1 MCKGTPR
8 KINRESMAK
17 KRRTEE
23 KDLAIFSGITT
34 IVEMAEVLKKEGHV
48 SKIQAEFFISEL
60 KKEFNIEDDSI
71 EELEPSMIQERMADI
86 KQFATDNDWDWDCSK
101 DPISLKLK
109 KLLCSMNERYE
120 RAILDSSF

>member
-1 MCKGTPR
+1 
-8 KINRESMAK
+8 MAK

-23 KDLAIFSGITT
+23 KDLAIFSGTTT
-34 IVEMAEVLKKEGHV
+34 IVEMVEVLKKEEHV

-71 EELEPSMIQERMADI
+71 ENIEPSMIQEKMADI
-86 KQFATDNDWDWDCSK
+86 KQFADDNDWDWDCGR
-101 DPISLKLK
+101 DPISMKLK
-109 KLLCSMNERYE
+109 KLLSSMNERYE